1 MINVLLIDDMK
12 LLRVLIRDTLEQYP
26 DVRVIGESGNGIE
39 GYNLALSLR
48 PQVVITDISIPGL
61 DGVTLTGR
69 LKAAVPTMIIIG
81 MSVFNDAQSQQEM
94 LAAGASGFVT
104 KENVVTDLIS
114 LILKLRGTLV

>member
-26 DVRVIGESGNGIE
+26 DVRVIGETGNGIE

-48 PQVVITDISIPGL
+48 PHVVITDISIPGL

-81 MSVFNDAQSQQEM
+81 MSVFNDAKSQQEM

-114 LILKLRGTLV
+114 LILKLCVK